1 MSRRTSWLLALVAVT
16 AMSACS
22 PSQEGIHTTVARTNG
37 AESALQAVEGVVA
50 AVSDGTFDEAGTLAV
65 KDQAALA
72 ALAEG
77 ASFTDVAT
85 ALRESDPEV
94 AANFW
99 SGFAQGAGS
108 YLAGTVSYFEGDSTT
123 VDGVTFESIRV
134 LPADG
139 SERTL
144 WVRTSEIYE
153 VDLFASFGAGLA
165 DKMIGPVER
174 LLSAQTDDSRYILG
188 RLQAVVPSLSVASEN
203 AGVSTEARQQI
214 LALVELITRV
224 S

>member
-1 MSRRTSWLLALVAVT
+1 MSRRASWITALAALAALT
-16 AMSACS
+16 ACS
-22 PSQEGIHTTVARTNG
+22 PSEDPAATTVAESRG
-37 AESALQAVEGVVA
+37 AESALEAVESVVA
-50 AVSDGTFDEAGTLAV
+50 AVSEGSFEEAGLIAV
-65 KDQAALA
+65 EGQAALA

-77 ASFTDVAT
+77 ASFSDVAV

-108 YLAGTVSYFEGDSTT
+108 YLAGTVSYFEGETT
-123 VDGVTFESIRV
+123 AVDGVAFESIRV

-144 WVRTSEIYE
+144 WVRNSAGYK
-153 VDLFASFGAGLA
+153 VDLFASFGVGLA

-188 RLQAVVPSLSVASEN
+188 RLQSVVSSLSLAADSP
-203 AGVSTEARQQI
+203 GVSTETRQQI